1 MFSADAFILDR
12 TKIPR
17 ELHNAHFFSIHATKS
32 TESICKASNAISAQ
46 LFYAVRRVSRLW
58 KRAELFFY
66 ALFSTNLS

>member
-32 TESICKASNAISAQ
+32 LRLYKVKKWIIENCFFSFCL
-46 LFYAVRRVSRLW
+46 LFEYY
-58 KRAELFFY
+58 KYTFFV
-66 ALFSTNLS
+66 LL